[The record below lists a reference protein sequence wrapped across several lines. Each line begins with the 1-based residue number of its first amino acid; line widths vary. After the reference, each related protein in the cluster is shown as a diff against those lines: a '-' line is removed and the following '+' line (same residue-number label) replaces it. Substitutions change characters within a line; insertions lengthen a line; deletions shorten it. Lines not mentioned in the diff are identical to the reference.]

1 MENFGEW
8 LKQQIEIKR
17 ISQKELSQK
26 SGVTPAQIS
35 RIIGGTRGV
44 GPDALMGIARALK
57 LPNETVF
64 RAAGLLPAVDELDA
78 MIEEIIETTRHM
90 SREEQREVLTY
101 IRYRKSLE
109 KKQTEQQTTPRGSLA
124 NNPAK

>member
-1 MENFGEW
+1 MENFPEW
-8 LKQQIEIKR
+8 LLQELNSR
-17 ISQKELSQK
+17 NMSQSDLARA
-26 SGVTPAQIS
+26 SGVTTAQIS
-35 RIIGGTRGV
+35 RIISGQRKP
-44 GPDALMGIARALK
+44 GPEVLNSISRALK
-57 LPNETVF
+57 LSRETVF

-109 KKQTEQQTTPRGSLA
+109 KKQTEQQTTPRGNLA